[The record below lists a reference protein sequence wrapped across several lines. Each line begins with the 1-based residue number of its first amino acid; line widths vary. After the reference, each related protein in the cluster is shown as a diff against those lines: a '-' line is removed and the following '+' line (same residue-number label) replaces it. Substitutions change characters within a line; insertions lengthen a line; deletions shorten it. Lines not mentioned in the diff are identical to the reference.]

1 MSFLLQYCIR
11 DSCTCDT
18 VVHYIRTLTTTT
30 VQYDTAVPVTLLSI
44 ISVLFLQLQYRLY
57 PAVPVT
63 L

>member
-1 MSFLLQYCIR
+1 MHCHLYYS
-11 DSCTCDT
+11 T
-18 VVHYIRTLTTTT
+18 VYE
-30 VQYDTAVPVTLLSI
+30 TAAPVTLLFI